1 MFIFFSPTQL
11 TLAVSLA
18 GLRPGGKVK
27 LLHSS
32 TVLTT
37 SERWDVQIFNSSL
50 PVSGPK
56 ITTTWA
62 PRYTTSLFF
71 YMSHGQLL
79 LLLSADKTDM
89 IQWSNMYLLTCSWCR
104 VFLPGISWPTD
115 TTGYLFQ
122 SVSFSRS
129 LSRSSTRDAKK
140 TTLLQ
145 TLLLKFLP
153 SDSNHF
159 FIGTNMVS
167 SIKSMNHL
175 LCLFHCLPF

>member
-1 MFIFFSPTQL
+1 MVLELPKANDAGSHTDLGESVTFNMFPPLLSMFIFFSPTQL

-62 PRYTTSLFF
+62 PRYTTSLFLHVARTVVVVVVSWQDW
-71 YMSHGQLL
+71 YDSVVQYVSVNVQLVSCL
-79 LLLSADKTDM
+79 FAWNLVTYWYD
-89 IQWSNMYLLTCSWCR
+89 W
-104 VFLPGISWPTD
+104 VFISIC
-115 TTGYLFQ
+115 LFL
-122 SVSFSRS
+122 S
-129 LSRSSTRDAKK
+129 LSLQVFDARR
-140 TTLLQ
+140 
-145 TLLLKFLP
+145 
-153 SDSNHF
+153 
-159 FIGTNMVS
+159 
-167 SIKSMNHL
+167 
-175 LCLFHCLPF
+175 